1 MKIYLPTREECQEL
15 VKNTEVFYCTKRNV
29 NGFEVEL
36 YDYRLAS
43 FGDFVNNNA
52 FELRG
57 LCFVNNNGTWERN
70 ILMNKFFNM
79 NESQINYYIF
89 TDKEVNNVVFDGPDT
104 HTDFNKFNS
113 DSKKYKKEKYVKA
126 SWMLE
131 DIKHKKIT
139 RVQEKLD
146 GSVISFIKFPNGSF
160 VAKSKM
166 SFESEHAKLA
176 QDIFNSNPKIEGLV
190 KRLNAE
196 GLVGIFEICSP
207 FLQIVLPY
215 NETELKLIQIRN
227 NETGVYLNNNEM
239 NYYLREFDLEEVS
252 AEEFDVLYI
261 DSIASKYT
269 EEELKL
275 KLGDKKFDTFNEFIN
290 FLLL

>member
-1 MKIYLPTREECQEL
+1 M
-15 VKNTEVFYCTKRNV
+15 
-29 NGFEVEL
+29 
-36 YDYRLAS
+36 
-43 FGDFVNNNA
+43 
-52 FELRG
+52 
-57 LCFVNNNGTWERN
+57 
-70 ILMNKFFNM
+70 
-79 NESQINYYIF
+79 
-89 TDKEVNNVVFDGPDT
+89 
-104 HTDFNKFNS
+104 
-113 DSKKYKKEKYVKA
+113 
-126 SWMLE
+126 
-131 DIKHKKIT
+131 
-139 RVQEKLD
+139 
-146 GSVISFIKFPNGSF
+146 ISFIKFPDGSF
-160 VAKSKM
+160 IAKSKM

-176 QDIFNSNPKIEGLV
+176 QDIFNSYPKIEGLV

-239 NYYLREFDLEEVS
+239 NYYLSEFDLEEA

>member
-1 MKIYLPTREECQEL
+1 MAR
-15 VKNTEVFYCTKRNV
+15 
-29 NGFEVEL
+29 
-36 YDYRLAS
+36 
-43 FGDFVNNNA
+43 
-52 FELRG
+52 
-57 LCFVNNNGTWERN
+57 
-70 ILMNKFFNM
+70 
-79 NESQINYYIF
+79 
-89 TDKEVNNVVFDGPDT
+89 
-104 HTDFNKFNS
+104 
-113 DSKKYKKEKYVKA
+113 
-126 SWMLE
+126 
-131 DIKHKKIT
+131 
-139 RVQEKLD
+139 
-146 GSVISFIKFPNGSF
+146 SVISFIKFPNGSF

-176 QDIFNSNPKIEGLV
+176 QDIFNSNPKIDGLV

-215 NETELKLIQIRN
+215 NETELKLIQVRN

-239 NYYLREFDLEEVS
+239 NYYLEMFGLEEIS
-252 AEEFDVLYI
+252 AKEFDVLYI

-275 KLGDKKFDTFNEFIN
+275 KLGDKKFGTFNEFIN